1 MHSDRLPPLDL
12 LKGFEAA
19 ARHLSFTKAATELY
33 LTQSAISRQIH
44 SLEQHLGVDLFR
56 RRPRAL
62 LLTDEGQALYR
73 AVTEVF
79 AQLREAT
86 EKFGSGRAKAIVNV
100 TTLVSFAS
108 LWLIPR
114 LATFRAQHP
123 EVDVRLSASN
133 EILDLDRERFD
144 LAIRYCHPDSAQRG
158 AIKLFGEEMFPV
170 CSPIYRAA
178 TPLHKP
184 GDVARCVLLHYQEDE
199 RDMKPWLSWSTWFDS
214 IKLFSV
220 EPAGTLRFNQYDH
233 LIQAAIEGQGL
244 ALGRYPLMKQYLEN
258 GSLVAPFEGRSQTS
272 RAYFLIEARKKVRG
286 AEYLVDW
293 LLKETNAS

>member
-1 MHSDRLPPLDL
+1 MHNRLPPLDL

-19 ARHLSFTKAATELY
+19 ARHLSFTKAAGELF
-33 LTQSAISRQIH
+33 LTQSAVSRQIH

-73 AVTEVF
+73 AVTEAF
-79 AQLREAT
+79 AHLGEAT
-86 EKFGSGRAKAIVNV
+86 GKLGSARQKAIVNV

-123 EVDVRLSASN
+123 EIDVRLSASN
-133 EILDLDRERFD
+133 DILDLDRERFD
-144 LAIRYCHPDSAQRG
+144 LAIRYCHPDSAPSG
-158 AIKLFGEEMFPV
+158 ATKLFGEEVFPV
-170 CSPIYRAA
+170 CNAAYLKA

-184 GDVARCVLLHYQEDE
+184 NDIAKCVLLHYQD
-199 RDMKPWLSWSTWFDS
+199 DKGDTKPWLSWSTWFDAME
-214 IKLFSV
+214 LRDV
-220 EPAGTLRFNQYDH
+220 EPSGTLRFNQYDH
-233 LIQAAIEGQGL
+233 LIQAAIDGQGL
-244 ALGRYPLMKQYLEN
+244 ALGRYPLMKQYLEI

-286 AEYLVDW
+286 AEHLVEW
-293 LLKETNAS
+293 LIKETSAS

>member
-1 MHSDRLPPLDL
+1 MHPDRLPPLDL

-73 AVTEVF
+73 AVTEAF
-79 AQLREAT
+79 AYLREAT
-86 EKFGSGRAKAIVNV
+86 EKFDSSHRKAIVNV
-100 TTLVSFAS
+100 TTLASFAS

-114 LATFRAQHP
+114 LATFRVLHP

-133 EILDLDRERFD
+133 EVLDLDREHFD
-144 LAIRYCHPDSAQRG
+144 LAIRYCHPDGTPPG
-158 AIKLFGEEMFPV
+158 AIRLFGEEVFPV
-170 CSPIYRAA
+170 CSPVLLTA

-184 GDVARCVLLHYQEDE
+184 SDVARCVLLHYEDE
-199 RDMKPWLSWSTWFDS
+199 RYTKPWLSWSTWFEAME
-214 IKLFSV
+214 LFDV

-286 AEYLVDW
+286 AEYLVNW
-293 LLKETNAS
+293 LLKETNVS